1 MEILDK
7 VQKMYEILQSFGAK
21 DIEVLDISK
30 KSKDIK
36 YLIISSLNAE
46 YEVKDVALKFVD
58 SMKNLSVELKHK
70 DGLTKGQWVVLDY
83 DDILVELFIDSLREK
98 YNLEKLWKDG
108 KNKVLFDI
116 EKTQVAKTIK
126 KPKKEVKQK

>member
-7 VQKMYEILQSFGAK
+7 VQKMYEILQSFGVK

-46 YEVKDVALKFVD
+46 DEVKDVALKFVD
-58 SMKNLSVELKHK
+58 SMKNISVELKHK